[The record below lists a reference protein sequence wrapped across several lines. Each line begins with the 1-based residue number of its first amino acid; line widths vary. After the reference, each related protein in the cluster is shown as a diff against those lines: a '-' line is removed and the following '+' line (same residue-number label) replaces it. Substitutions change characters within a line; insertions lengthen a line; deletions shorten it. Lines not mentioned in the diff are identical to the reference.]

1 MCGNDALNTYL
12 HRQAGQDMKRRIAAC
27 FLAVENSTNTV
38 AGYYTLSACHVQ
50 LSNIAEDWTK
60 KLPRYPV
67 VPSVR
72 LGRLAVDVRYQG
84 KKLGAAMLC
93 NAICRALRSEIAA
106 HMMVVEAKNEP
117 AANFYIFH
125 GFRSDPDDPL
135 RLYAGYPGMT
145 DRILSE
151 RPAGYVGMRIWL
163 RHLST

>member
-1 MCGNDALNTYL
+1 
-12 HRQAGQDMKRRIAAC
+12 
-27 FLAVENSTNTV
+27 
-38 AGYYTLSACHVQ
+38 VQ